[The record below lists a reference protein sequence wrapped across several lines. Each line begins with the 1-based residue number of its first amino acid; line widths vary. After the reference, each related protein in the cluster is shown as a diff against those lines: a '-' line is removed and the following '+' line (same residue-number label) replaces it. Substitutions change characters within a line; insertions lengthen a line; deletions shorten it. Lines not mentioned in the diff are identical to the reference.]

1 VIATGVLLVVGI
13 AACSSSAP
21 TAKRAGTCLSS
32 VNTAAVPS
40 PGAALVGSAE
50 RSPVRL
56 PSQSIACFNGSGSV
70 QLSALNRPSIVNL
83 WASYCLPCH
92 TELPHL
98 EAFAKTAGSSVAV
111 IGVDTADD
119 HGAAQSV
126 VNDLRLTYP
135 MLFDPDQR
143 IYQATAGRGLPA
155 TLFVAPGGKVVHVYE
170 SGTILDAAH
179 LAALA
184 KTYLGVTVPG

>member
-1 VIATGVLLVVGI
+1 LIATGVLLAVGI
-13 AACSSSAP
+13 AACSSSTP
-21 TAKRAGTCLSS
+21 TAKRAGTCLSP
-32 VNTAAVPS
+32 VNGADVPS
-40 PGAALVGSAE
+40 PSATLVGSAE
-50 RSPVRL
+50 RSTVRL
-56 PSQSIACFNGSGSV
+56 PSQSIACFNGTGPV
-70 QLSALNRPSIVNL
+70 QLSALNRPAIVNL

-98 EAFAKTAGSSVAV
+98 EAFAKTAGSAVAV
-111 IGVDTADD
+111 VGVDTADE

-126 VNDLRLTYP
+126 VADLHLTYP

-155 TLFVAPGGKVVHVYE
+155 TLFVAPGGKVVYVYE

-184 KTYLGVTVPG
+184 KTYLGVTVSG